1 MSSEIKPTGR
11 KACYCVKCRTFLP
24 VAYFENTEIVEA
36 EGGAICDRHE
46 AEKKNLLVFK
56 GGDGFVALDLFPR
69 RIAPG
74 YACRKHMTAFGGIR
88 ESRQKRMRDPDTK
101 RRAWQ
106 WKMCYNDATKFM
118 NKRVAICEKDVDLEI
133 TKVDKT
139 KSSKFALMPFDI
151 EKMISVQNSVVV
163 TLEQRK
169 TLKKLAHKKK
179 IHEYT
184 ILVTELR
191 SLYP

>member
-1 MSSEIKPTGR
+1 
-11 KACYCVKCRTFLP
+11 
-24 VAYFENTEIVEA
+24 
-36 EGGAICDRHE
+36 
-46 AEKKNLLVFK
+46 
-56 GGDGFVALDLFPR
+56 
-69 RIAPG
+69 
-74 YACRKHMTAFGGIR
+74 
-88 ESRQKRMRDPDTK
+88 MRDPDTK

-106 WKMCYNDATKFM
+106 WKMCYNDARMFM
-118 NKRVAICEKDVDLEI
+118 NGRVAICEKDVDIEI

-139 KSSKFALMPFDI
+139 KSSKFALMPLDI

-169 TLKKLAHKKK
+169 TLKKLAHKQKLDK
-179 IHEYT
+179 YT